1 MIEIKKNALAIIR
14 IQRTKYKGHDLIDI
28 RVYVEDRNG
37 EKIPTKK
44 GITFKVELL
53 DEIIEALKEIKGEA
67 TP

>member
-1 MIEIKKNALAIIR
+1 MIEIKKNALDIIR